1 MVVIPGHVLI
11 AVEAGRRRERGQPGA
26 VRKPVL
32 AVRPEVGVGPHLP
45 DIVGRVAAGRIS
57 YRNRIRP
64 LGKWT
69 SWTVLRLLEAA
80 QDGPVEQGLG
90 ARVVALADQ
99 P

>member
-11 AVEAGRRRERGQPGA
+11 AVEARRRREGGHPGA
-26 VRKPVL
+26 VRKPML
-32 AVRPEVGVGPHLP
+32 AIRTKVGVGPHLP
-45 DIVGRVAAGRIS
+45 DIVGRIAAGRIS